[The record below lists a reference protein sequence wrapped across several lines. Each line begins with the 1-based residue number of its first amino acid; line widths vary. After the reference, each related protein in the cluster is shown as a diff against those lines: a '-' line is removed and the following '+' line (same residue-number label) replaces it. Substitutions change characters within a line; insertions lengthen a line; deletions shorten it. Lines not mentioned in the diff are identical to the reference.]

1 MAKVVVVGVA
11 SLYTAAGL
19 AEFPAGSQ
27 PGSPPTWARVGVAG
41 SGAHIAKVLRALG
54 DDVRL
59 CTLVGTDL
67 AGQAIRADLR
77 ANGLLGPGVVDAGA
91 TSLGIV
97 LVGRDGSQSGVPYLA
112 AVNAV
117 RYPAETFVRLARGA
131 DLAVL
136 TNVRFAMSLIRPA
149 EELSVRIATDV
160 HLMSDVNDPRNR
172 PWLEASDVIFS
183 SHERLPCPPR
193 EWLARVFGRY
203 PGCEVVGIGRG
214 AEGALLGLRDGTL
227 VRAVGVAP
235 RGVVSTAGAGDTLFA
250 SFLHGWLATGNPA
263 RALEAAVLYAGWKVG
278 DPLPGTAPLTEAD
291 LTRLS
296 GVHRVRTTTGHWG
309 YD

>member
-1 MAKVVVVGVA
+1 V
-11 SLYTAAGL
+11 
-19 AEFPAGSQ
+19 
-27 PGSPPTWARVGVAG
+27 
-41 SGAHIAKVLRALG
+41 I
-54 DDVRL
+54 
-59 CTLVGTDL
+59 
-67 AGQAIRADLR
+67 
-77 ANGLLGPGVVDAGA
+77 DAGA

-97 LVGRDGSQSGVPYLA
+97 LVGRDGSQSGLPYLA

-117 RYPAETFVRLARGA
+117 KYPAETFIRLARGA

-214 AEGALLGLRDGTL
+214 ADGATLGLRDGTL
-227 VRAVGVAP
+227 VRAAAVAP

-263 RALEAAVLYAGWKVG
+263 RALEAAVLYAGWTVG
-278 DPLPGTAPLTEAD
+278 DPLPGTAPLTEPD
-291 LTRLS
+291 LARLS